1 MTDILSMQ
9 LAGADKTA
17 NLFKRFQWKLA
28 ASRWAATTAPML
40 ADAIKH
46 EVPVVNGTLRD
57 ATKVTTSISGMGAK
71 LVYSAPGVAYA
82 PFVVHGTK
90 PHEIWPRNA
99 MMLHWQDNHTDVFAH
114 MVNHPGTKPNDYPL
128 RAGRRVL
135 ARMAEE
141 LASKVKTT
149 LEKG

>member
-1 MTDILSMQ
+1 MSDLFSMR
-9 LAGADKTA
+9 LEGADKTA

-28 ASRWAATTAPML
+28 AQRWASSTAPML
-40 ADAIKH
+40 ADAIRH
-46 EVPVVNGTLRD
+46 EAPVITGTLRD
-57 ATKVTTSISGMGAK
+57 ATKVKSSISGPGAK
-71 LVYSAPGVAYA
+71 LVYTAPGVNYA
-82 PFVVHGTK
+82 PYVVHGTK
-90 PHEIWPRNA
+90 PHEIWPHNR
-99 MMLHWQDNHTDVFAH
+99 MMLHWQDNHTDVFAR